1 MTYVSQHG
9 EDRFLE
15 SLFPNDY
22 VGVCVEVGAYNGISL
37 SNTYHFEKK
46 GWKALCI
53 EAIPAQYEE
62 CKRIRKESV
71 HAAVSDKDGDAIE
84 FTIFSLGDNQS
95 AISGIEPDQR
105 LIQSHSHL
113 ITDTNTISMKTRSLT
128 SILDEYSY
136 PSDIDFISIDVEN
149 TELKVLHGLDLNK
162 YNVRCLV
169 IENNFDEPEC
179 EEYLKQYGYRKIY
192 RLAVNDFFIKN

>member
-9 EDRFLE
+9 EDKFLE

-62 CKRIRKESV
+62 CKRVRKESV
-71 HAAVSDKDGDAIE
+71 HAAVSDKDGDTVE
-84 FTIFSLGDNQS
+84 FTIFNLGDNQS

-105 LIQSHSHL
+105 LIQSHSHM
-113 ITDTNTISMKTRSLT
+113 ITDTNTISMKTRTLT

-136 PSDIDFISIDVEN
+136 PADIDFISIDVEN
-149 TELKVLHGLDLNK
+149 TEIKVLYGLDLNK
-162 YNVRCLV
+162 YNVKCLV

-179 EEYLKQYGYRKIY
+179 GEYLKQYGYRKIY